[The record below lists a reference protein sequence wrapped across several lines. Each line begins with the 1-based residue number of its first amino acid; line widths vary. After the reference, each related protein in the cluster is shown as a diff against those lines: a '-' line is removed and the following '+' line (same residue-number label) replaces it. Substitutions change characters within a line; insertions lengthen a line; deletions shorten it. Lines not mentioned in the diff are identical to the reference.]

1 MTLEERTTGRGRDG
15 ATLARVRAV
24 SRAVAILRAFA
35 PGRMHLTLGEIA
47 AAANLDAGTARRLLV
62 TLRDEGLVA
71 QAADTGRYHLTM
83 QMLRFAGAVP
93 EGRALSDL
101 AAEDLRALAD
111 DTGLTVLLS
120 VLREGEA
127 ICLSR
132 HHGDSPVQVRW
143 WPVGEAMPLNCGAAP
158 RLLLAHMQE
167 DAREAVLAAPLT
179 ALTRHSVTNPVAL
192 REMLAQVRCQGWSLA
207 VDDVVEGLSAVAAPV
222 LGSDGRPVAAVSLG
236 GLTPTILA
244 APDMPRAEVLE
255 RLMAACASVSRRLD
269 QSNFNV

>member
-1 MTLEERTTGRGRDG
+1 MPREEGTAGRGRDG

-47 AAANLDAGTARRLLV
+47 AAADLDAGTARRLLV

-71 QAADTGRYHLTM
+71 QEADTGRYHLTM

-101 AAEDLRALAD
+101 AAEDLRALAEA
-111 DTGLTVLLS
+111 TGLTVLLS

-127 ICLSR
+127 VCLSR

-158 RLLLAHMQE
+158 RLLLAHMPE
-167 DAREAVLAAPLT
+167 EAREAALSAPLT

-192 REMLAQVRCQGWSLA
+192 REMLTQVRQQGWSLA
-207 VDDVVEGLSAVAAPV
+207 VDDVVEGLSALAAPV
-222 LGSDGRPVAAVSLG
+222 IGADGRPVAAVSLG
-236 GLTPTILA
+236 GLTPTLLA
-244 APDMPRAEVLE
+244 GPDTPRAEVQT
-255 RLMAACASVSRRLD
+255 RLASACASISRRLAD
-269 QSNFNV
+269 ASFKG